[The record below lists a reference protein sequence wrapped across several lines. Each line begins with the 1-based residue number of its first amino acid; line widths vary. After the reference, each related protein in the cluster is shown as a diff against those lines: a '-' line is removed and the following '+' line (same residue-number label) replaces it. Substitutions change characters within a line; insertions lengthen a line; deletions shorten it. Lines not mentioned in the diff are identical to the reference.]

1 MKLRLF
7 TVIEAPMAELT
18 EQQRTLQRLVQ
29 EIGKLGGFVVSVPL
43 HNPIRFQVLD
53 SNHEPIIATLKE
65 WGWEPQLCSAGL
77 RFCPNG
83 AQPCM
88 TYQIQLA
95 PERQPVFDD
104 RIIRGELASEDRK
117 RSDVELEAMRR
128 YLGIGGKK

>member
-7 TVIEAPMAELT
+7 SLIEAPMAELT

-29 EIGKLGGFVVSVPL
+29 EIGKLGGFVISVPM

-104 RIIRGELASEDRK
+104 RIKGELAEPRK
-117 RSDVELEAMRR
+117 KTDLEVEAVMR
-128 YLGIGGKK
+128 YLGRGSRK